1 MGGTAD
7 AYPRSATFN
16 ASPDM
21 SQRLTL
27 PVLPLREV
35 VLFPGVT
42 LPIGA
47 GRPASL
53 RAIEAALKSESKLIF
68 TVSQRENV
76 ERVTPAV
83 LYTTGTVARI
93 SQVQRGI
100 GGVQLVLHG
109 EYRGAAVHVTETGGW
124 LEAVVMEAP
133 DQPPVK
139 PNDPAFVAL

>member
-68 TVSQRENV
+68 TVPQREHV

-83 LYTTGTVARI
+83 LDTTGPAAPS
-93 SQVQRGI
+93 SQVPPGVR
-100 GGVQLVLHG
+100 GVQL
-109 EYRGAAVHVTETGGW
+109 AVHG
-124 LEAVVMEAP
+124 
-133 DQPPVK
+133 
-139 PNDPAFVAL
+139 